1 MANGTQS
8 LAGKV
13 AVVTGGAGGIGVAT
27 VEALATAGAD
37 VVLADVAEEPARA
50 AASELA
56 AKGLSVVGRGVDITS
71 EDSVKSLVDFTVDT
85 FGGIDVL
92 DNNAALTSAIRQDR
106 DVVSMSVELWD
117 QVLAVNLRGPMLL
130 CKHTVPV
137 MIERGGGSII
147 NITSGQGL
155 SGDRV
160 MVAYGSSKGGLV
172 ALTRFV
178 AAAYGADGIRCNAV
192 APGLVRTPALEADM
206 PVPVQEMFRSANLI
220 PRLGTPD
227 DVSQAGG
234 LSRLPCRLLH
244 HRAGALRGRRLPR
257 PPPHPFPAA
266 AALRA
271 RRRAPE
277 RPRSSPSVVTAPS
290 PLA

>member
-1 MANGTQS
+1 MSSQTNS

-27 VEALATAGAD
+27 VEALAAAGAD
-37 VVLADVAEEPARA
+37 VVLADVAEEPTRA
-50 AASELA
+50 AAAELA
-56 AKGLSVVGRGVDITS
+56 AKGLSVVGHTVDITS
-71 EDSVKSLVDFTVDT
+71 EDSVRRLVDFAVDT

-92 DNNAALTSAIRQDR
+92 DNNAALTSAIRQDH
-106 DVVSMSVELWD
+106 DVVSMSVDLWD

-160 MVAYGSSKGGLV
+160 MVAYGSSKGGLI

-178 AAAYGADGIRCNAV
+178 AAAYGADGVRCNAV

-206 PVPVQEMFRSANLI
+206 PVPVQQMFQSANLI

-227 DVSQAGG
+227 DVAQLVTFLAT
-234 LSRLPCRLLH
+234 
-244 HRAGALRGRRLPR
+244 
-257 PPPHPFPAA
+257 PAA
-266 AALRA
+266 SFITGQVIPVDGGFLSHL
-271 RRRAPE
+271 P
-277 RPRSSPSVVTAPS
+277 TLS
-290 PLA
+290 PLPPR

>member
-27 VEALATAGAD
+27 VEALATEGAD

-50 AASELA
+50 AAAELA

-71 EDSVKSLVDFTVDT
+71 EDSVRSLVDFTVDT
-85 FGGIDVL
+85 FGSIDVL
-92 DNNAALTSAIRQDR
+92 DNNAALTSAIPQDR

-117 QVLAVNLRGPMLL
+117 QVFAVNLRGPMLL

-178 AAAYGADGIRCNAV
+178 AAAYGGDGIRCNAV

-206 PVPVQEMFRSANLI
+206 PVPVQEMFKSANLI
-220 PRLGTPD
+220 PRLGTPE
-227 DVSQAGG
+227 DVSQLVAY
-234 LSRLPCRLLH
+234 LAS
-244 HRAGALRGRRLPR
+244 
-257 PPPHPFPAA
+257 PAA
-266 AALRA
+266 SFITGQVL
-271 RRRAPE
+271 
-277 RPRSSPSVVTAPS
+277 SVDGGFLAHLPTLS
-290 PLA
+290 PLPPR

>member
-1 MANGTQS
+1 MTNGTQS

-37 VVLADVAEEPARA
+37 VVLADVAEAPARA
-50 AASELA
+50 AAEELA
-56 AKGLSVVGRGVDITS
+56 AKGLSVVGRSVDIAS
-71 EDSVKSLVDFTVDT
+71 EASVENLVDFTVDT

-147 NITSGQGL
+147 NITSGQAL

-192 APGLVRTPALEADM
+192 APGLVRTP
-206 PVPVQEMFRSANLI
+206 PW
-220 PRLGTPD
+220 
-227 DVSQAGG
+227 
-234 LSRLPCRLLH
+234 
-244 HRAGALRGRRLPR
+244 RRTCPYPYR
-257 PPPHPFPAA
+257 RCS
-266 AALRA
+266 RA
-271 RRRAPE
+271 RTSFRDWAHR
-277 RPRSSPSVVTAPS
+277 TT
-290 PLA
+290 

>member
-8 LAGKV
+8 LVGKV

-227 DVSQAGG
+227 DVSQLVAF
-234 LSRLPCRLLH
+234 LAS
-244 HRAGALRGRRLPR
+244 
-257 PPPHPFPAA
+257 PAA
-266 AALRA
+266 SFITGQVL
-271 RRRAPE
+271 
-277 RPRSSPSVVTAPS
+277 SVDGGFLAHLPTLS
-290 PLA
+290 PLPPR

>member
-1 MANGTQS
+1 MTHAAHS
-8 LAGKV
+8 LTGKV

-27 VEALATAGAD
+27 VEALAALGAH
-37 VVLADVAEEPARA
+37 VVLADVADAPAKTA
-50 AASELA
+50 ADKLA
-56 AKGLSVVGRGVDITS
+56 AQGLSVVGHEVDIAD
-71 EDSVKSLVDFTVDT
+71 EASVERLVDFAVDT

-106 DVVSMSVELWD
+106 DVVSMSAQLWD

-160 MVAYGSSKGGLV
+160 MVAYGASKGGLI
-172 ALTRFV
+172 ALTRSV
-178 AAAYGADGIRCNAV
+178 AAAYGADGVRCNAV

-206 PVPVQEMFRSANLI
+206 PEPVQRMFQSANLI

-227 DVSQAGG
+227 DVA
-234 LSRLPCRLLH
+234 
-244 HRAGALRGRRLPR
+244 ALVAFLAS
-257 PPPHPFPAA
+257 PAA
-266 AALRA
+266 SFITGQVL
-271 RRRAPE
+271 
-277 RPRSSPSVVTAPS
+277 SVDGGFLSHLPTLS
-290 PLA
+290 PLPPR